1 MLKDVSYF
9 LKKLIFSEFKILKKR
24 ILRSIKKPL
33 EPELLII
40 SKLSDKQKISID
52 VGVFR
57 GVYSYILSNHSK
69 KVIGFEANPIMFNYL
84 KKNLKKIVKNFEL
97 FNIAL
102 SNRDGKCDLKVPLRN
117 KSFFKSN
124 FEDYYEGGMATIE
137 KLNMF
142 GGKKFD
148 TFEVKTQR
156 LDNFNFQSEIGFV
169 KIDVEGHEQSVLEG
183 SINTLK
189 KYKPNLLIEI
199 DRRYNVDVN
208 KTFKFLN
215 DLGYNFYF
223 YNKEKLIKITS
234 YEENYQKN
242 FRNFIFLSK

>member
-1 MLKDVSYF
+1 MIFCIYVFSNPR
-9 LKKLIFSEFKILKKR
+9 LICYYKNVIIF
-24 ILRSIKKPL
+24 RSAVPAKNGLNAIF
-33 EPELLII
+33 E
-40 SKLSDKQKISID
+40 SK
-52 VGVFR
+52 
-57 GVYSYILSNHSK
+57 
-69 KVIGFEANPIMFNYL
+69 
-84 KKNLKKIVKNFEL
+84 
-97 FNIAL
+97 
-102 SNRDGKCDLKVPLRN
+102 
-117 KSFFKSN
+117 
-124 FEDYYEGGMATIE
+124 
-137 KLNMF
+137 
-142 GGKKFD
+142 
-148 TFEVKTQR
+148 

-223 YNKEKLIKITS
+223 YNKKKLVKIKS
-234 YEENYQKN
+234 YEENYQKD